1 MDALRHIVR
10 ALRLTAAH
18 AERAAGI
25 SAAQAFALKS
35 LDEVKAASLGELAAR
50 TLTDASSVSVVV
62 RRLHDAG
69 LVRRSRDPNDAR
81 RAVIALTPRGRAVT
95 KRLPEATQSALIASF
110 EALPRATR
118 DAVARGLTAWV
129 GVLGARGAPSLF
141 FEERASDGRRR
152 APAKLDA
159 PAQPETASKPG
170 APPAQPETASK
181 PGALPAKRD
190 AVAKQGAPPAKPGA
204 VAKQGAPPAK
214 PGAAAKPEAT
224 SRTSAPAKRA
234 AHAPA

>member
-170 APPAQPETASK
+170 A
-181 PGALPAKRD
+181 LPAKRD
-190 AVAKQGAPPAKPGA
+190 A